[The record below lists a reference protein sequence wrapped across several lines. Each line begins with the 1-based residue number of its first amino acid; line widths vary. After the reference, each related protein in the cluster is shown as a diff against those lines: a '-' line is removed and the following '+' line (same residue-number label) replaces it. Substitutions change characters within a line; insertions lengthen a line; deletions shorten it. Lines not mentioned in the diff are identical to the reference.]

1 SRAPKPPAPPHASG
15 KPFSLPP
22 DAPAGPNPYAPLARA
37 MQEAHRHAI
46 ARVVLHSREQVVLVR
61 PVERLLVLSVLHHD
75 QQIAKPASFQ
85 ADLPALEL
93 PAEELKLARTL
104 IDASTNVAFD
114 FARYPDAYT

>member
-1 SRAPKPPAPPHASG
+1 SA
-15 KPFSLPP
+15 P
-22 DAPAGPNPYAPLARA
+22 DALAPLSPSGNSYSRPPEGPVGHKPSAVLARA
-37 MQEAHRHAI
+37 MHEAHRHAI